1 MEINNSLKILYLIHI
16 QISPLSLQCPYSY
29 YFKKKNET
37 KPEFK
42 VHVSRSPLIYTMIY
56 KYFHFPDLHILIPD
70 SASL

>member
-1 MEINNSLKILYLIHI
+1 MFRLPPCPCKVLIAIILR
-16 QISPLSLQCPYSY
+16 
-29 YFKKKNET
+29 KKNET